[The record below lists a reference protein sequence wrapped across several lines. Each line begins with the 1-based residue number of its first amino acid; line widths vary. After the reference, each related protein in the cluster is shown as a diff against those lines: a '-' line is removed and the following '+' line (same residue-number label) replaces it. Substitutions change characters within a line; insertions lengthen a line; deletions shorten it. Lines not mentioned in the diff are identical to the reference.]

1 MKENVLDVLMY
12 LFESYMDEEAEISPD
27 EESLKTELLEAGFP
41 QAEINKALAWL
52 EGLAALQDDHAERH
66 NSGVRPSF
74 RVFTEQETGKLGMDG
89 RGFLLFLEQVG
100 VLDAV
105 SRELVIDRVMALE
118 TDEINLEE
126 LKWVVLMV
134 LFNQPGQENALARMK
149 VLVMDEVTQELH

>member
-27 EESLKTELLEAGFP
+27 QESLKTELLEAGFP

-52 EGLAALQDDHAERH
+52 EGLAALQDDHAARP

-74 RVFTEQETGKLGMDG
+74 RVFTEQETGKLCMDG

-149 VLVMDEVTQELH
+149 VLVMDEVSQELH

>member
-27 EESLKTELLEAGFP
+27 QESLKTELLEAGFP

-52 EGLAALQDDHAERH
+52 EGLAALQDDHAARH

-74 RVFTEQETGKLGMDG
+74 RVFTEQETGKLDLDG

-134 LFNQPGQENALARMK
+134 LFNQPDQENALARMK
-149 VLVMDEVTQELH
+149 VLVMDEVSQELH

>member
-12 LFESYMDEEAEISPD
+12 LFESYMDEEAEISSD
-27 EESLKTELLEAGFP
+27 QESLKTELLEAGFP

-52 EGLAALQDDHAERH
+52 EGLAGLQDGQAERQD
-66 NSGVRPSF
+66 NGVRPSF
-74 RVFTEQETGKLGMDG
+74 RVFTEQETAKLGMDG

>member
-12 LFESYMDEEAEISPD
+12 LFESYMDEEAEISSD
-27 EESLKTELLEAGFP
+27 QESLKTELLEAGFP
-41 QAEINKALAWL
+41 QAEINKALSWL
-52 EGLAALQDDHAERH
+52 EGLAALQDGHAARQ

-100 VLDAV
+100 VLDAI